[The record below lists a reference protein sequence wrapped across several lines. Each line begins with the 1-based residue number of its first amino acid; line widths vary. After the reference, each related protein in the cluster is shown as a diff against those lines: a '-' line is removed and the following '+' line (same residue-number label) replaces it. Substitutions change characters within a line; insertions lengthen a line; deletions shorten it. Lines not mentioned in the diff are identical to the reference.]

1 MDEDT
6 MIFEMFLELMARLET
21 DDPTGRMRILSQNP
35 RFANESA
42 SNKPITNKR

>member
-6 MIFEMFLELMARLET
+6 MIFEMFLELMALLET
-21 DDPTGRMRILSQNP
+21 DDPTGRMRILSLNP
-35 RFANESA
+35 RFADESA